1 MPNSRTIPN
10 MIAALAIV
18 SAAAALTA
26 GKAEAYACM
35 GQYAMGSGIANS
47 QGAATALAKAKWT
60 SSVKGYLGLPW
71 SVWNIAEG
79 QSVTCKKVR
88 ARGGRGKT
96 IYSCVAKA
104 KPCKYVVN

>member
-1 MPNSRTIPN
+1 MLKSKTILN
-10 MIAALAIV
+10 TVAALAIV

-35 GQYAMGSGIANS
+35 SQYAQGVGVGNS
-47 QGAATALAKAKWT
+47 QGAATANAKAKWT

-71 SVWNIAEG
+71 SVWNIAKG
-79 QSVTCKKVR
+79 KSVVCEKKR
-88 ARGGRGKT
+88 ANRSGRFYYKC
-96 IYSCVAKA
+96 IARA